1 MVSTVT
7 KDATGDTPK
16 IDYVLALRATGSH
29 LSESSKRSK
38 DDPEGDSLL
47 GAVREHPVAFAWS
60 IYAIFVMV
68 TSAYTNSISNSVLG
82 IPQFRKDF
90 GRQFQG
96 NYVLPASWQAAYYG
110 ATNAA

>member
-1 MVSTVT
+1 
-7 KDATGDTPK
+7 
-16 IDYVLALRATGSH
+16 VLALRATDSDLGEPSQH
-29 LSESSKRSK
+29 SE
-38 DDPEGDSLL
+38 DDPEENNLL
-47 GAVREHPVAFAWS
+47 DAVREHPVAFAWS

-90 GRQFQG
+90 GHQFQG